1 MTEQQYSATVAE
13 MLAEVQSFYKNTP
26 ITVTIDGTAAGF
38 LTHDQSQQ
46 VWHKDGTL
54 EIKVTDQTNINY
66 TLSHELGH
74 MLLENQGY
82 SRLQFPMTTG
92 QPQLDEQIGAT
103 ATALY
108 NSAAH
113 IIILAAQKQRQLIN
127 DTVTKEFLAGVYQSV
142 PAEDPNQPDQLL
154 IFRMLSLLDTLVF
167 FDGGQTLNNELLL
180 KYPTSYPYA
189 QQLYRALTAKKIDTP
204 FAFRRGV
211 LALFKT
217 FAEILETLGYVA
229 MDHSGFAVLTPVF
242 SQRQLRLAVNQ
253 TLEILHSEYQDLTT
267 GQRAYVAVG
276 KNDRQAA
283 FVFKHLPKEMSPEQ
297 FRLLYERPLQD
308 VLTAEKI
315 TYAIR

>member
-1 MTEQQYSATVAE
+1 MTKQQYSETVEA
-13 MLAEVQSFYKNTP
+13 MLTKVKNFYKETP
-26 ITVTIDGTAAGF
+26 ITVTVAGPASGI

-46 VWHKDGTL
+46 ILHKNGSL
-54 EIKVTDQTNINY
+54 ELKITDQTNVDY

-74 MLLENQGY
+74 MLMKSQGY
-82 SRLQFPMTTG
+82 SQLQFPVTTG

-113 IIILAAQKQRQLIN
+113 VIILADQKARHLIN
-127 DTVTKEFLAGVYQSV
+127 ETVTKEFLAGFYQSV
-142 PAEDPNQPDQLL
+142 PAEDPNTPDQLL

-167 FDGGQTLNNELLL
+167 FEGGQGLNNELLL
-180 KYPTSYPYA
+180 KYPASYPYA

-217 FAEILETLGYVA
+217 FAEILETLGYVP
-229 MDHSGFAVLTPVF
+229 MDHSQFAVLTPIF
-242 SQRQLRLAVNQ
+242 GQRQLRLAVNQ

-267 GQRAYVAVG
+267 GQRAYIAVG

-283 FVFKHLPKEMSPEQ
+283 FVFKDLPKDITPAQ
-297 FRLLYERPLQD
+297 FQTLYDQPLQT
-308 VLTAEKI
+308 VLTDNKV
-315 TYAIR
+315 TYGIR